1 MVLRAPRL
9 AAGRRGRLQAGAAAL
24 GVPLSDQQTDR
35 LLAYLA
41 LLERW
46 NKVHNLSAIRDP
58 DAMLTQHLLDSL
70 AVVGPLRRHA
80 AGRPLRIL
88 DVGSGAGLPGLVW
101 AVAEPGWMV
110 TTIDAVAK
118 KAAFVREAVGELGL
132 TNLIPV
138 HSRVETATTISDFDV
153 VTSRAFASLGT
164 FIALTRGR
172 LAAGGVWLAMK
183 ASPPID

>member
-1 MVLRAPRL
+1 
-9 AAGRRGRLQAGAAAL
+9 
-24 GVPLSDQQTDR
+24 
-35 LLAYLA
+35 
-41 LLERW
+41 
-46 NKVHNLSAIRDP
+46 
-58 DAMLTQHLLDSL
+58 
-70 AVVGPLRRHA
+70 
-80 AGRPLRIL
+80 
-88 DVGSGAGLPGLVW
+88 
-101 AVAEPGWMV
+101 V

-138 HSRVETATTISDFDV
+138 HARVETATTISDFDV

-183 ASPPID
+183 ASPPSDEIAAVDPGLDVFHVERLQVPGLGAERCLVWVRER